1 MFLLIPYRSL
11 SHSHRLIHFTFQ
23 YVSIN
28 TFSGFQDIAFL
39 SNFTFQYVSINT
51 GQERW
56 KRSPSKTFT
65 FQYVSINTDV
75 DFQNGEVIVFFTFQY
90 VSINTLFGFERFI
103 ENTSLHSNMFLLILL
118 GFFASI
124 STVMY
129 FTFQYVSINTLSG
142 RDLYPGSGSF
152 TFQYVSINTTRFHR
166 RNSFRNPLH
175 SNMFLLILFA
185 LLFCCLSY
193 LSLHSN
199 MFLLIPCQR

>member
-1 MFLLIPYRSL
+1 MKKI
-11 SHSHRLIHFTFQ
+11 FTFQ

-28 TFSGFQDIAFL
+28 TSVSLSGSCQIQTLHSNMFL
-39 SNFTFQYVSINT
+39 LIHQSLLQTAAQQSYFTFQYVSINT

-90 VSINTLFGFERFI
+90 VSINT
-103 ENTSLHSNMFLLILL
+103 
-118 GFFASI
+118 
-124 STVMY
+124 
-129 FTFQYVSINTLSG
+129 
-142 RDLYPGSGSF
+142 
-152 TFQYVSINTTRFHR
+152 TRFHR

-199 MFLLIPCQR
+199 MFLLIRHSQSYEANHAKGFTFQYVSINTRSQRHSSCCTQLYIPICFY